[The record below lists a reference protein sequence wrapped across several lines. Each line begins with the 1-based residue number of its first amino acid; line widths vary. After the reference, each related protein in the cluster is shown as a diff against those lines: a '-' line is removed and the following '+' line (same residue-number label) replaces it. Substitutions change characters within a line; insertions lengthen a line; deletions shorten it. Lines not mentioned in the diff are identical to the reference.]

1 MATSPTSWVPR
12 SRRIQ
17 QRISPEEVVLSHTE
31 SDASDWEDLTDA
43 EQDARRKSV
52 SLLQDLPDEFNTYL
66 IGAVVKKEV
75 SRDI

>member
-1 MATSPTSWVPR
+1 M
-12 SRRIQ
+12 
-17 QRISPEEVVLSHTE
+17 VVSHTE
-31 SDASDWEDLTDA
+31 SDASDWEDLNDA